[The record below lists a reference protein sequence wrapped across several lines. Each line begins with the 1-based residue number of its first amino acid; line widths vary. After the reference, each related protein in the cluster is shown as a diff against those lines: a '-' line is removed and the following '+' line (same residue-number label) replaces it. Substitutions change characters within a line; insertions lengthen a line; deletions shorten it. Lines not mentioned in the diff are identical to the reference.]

1 MANLSNSKRSL
12 ATTTALGALISL
24 GLLVSAPASAKQ
36 AGVAA
41 AVNTDA
47 TSIPPAEAERTLIV
61 GKRVVFNE
69 RIKTSLN
76 GQAQLLMLDQS
87 AVTVGPNSELVIDKF
102 VYDPDKRSGE
112 MALSL
117 SKGLM
122 RFVGGRISKSGGVK
136 VRTPVATMGIRG
148 GIALIN
154 VVSPTSVDVTLL
166 YGDEITGTTTG
177 GQSFEV
183 RRQGFFTRIEDG
195 KPPTTPAP
203 ADPAVVQ
210 QKMNKL
216 EGRDTA
222 NAGAEEKPT
231 EEDSNIQ
238 TVGAPAQEDKAPP
251 IVKKPADRIFVEE
264 PIPDDLEDDVD
275 KVKIED
281 EEEEIVEEEEEVV
294 ILPNVFQQLANFN
307 AAGGADG
314 SANGFTLG
322 SAGSAS
328 NIATEGA
335 PTLTGGSFLVV
346 NPNEGDEASDDL
358 NLPVQDDVS
367 STSAGTDT
375 ETQFGISADDFNDGQ
390 IVFIVNAPATNKTLV
405 ANFVDSQPLNFSLNN
420 DGAIDA
426 VPNVLN
432 ANDTRTY
439 QSAGTFNGSVGGD
452 LGNAIQA
459 DNIATGEFFD
469 IDFTT
474 SDFDGVSGQRF
485 TLFGGVATTTAPTG
499 KVAYDVQGDSIT
511 SSFLPYSEIGQ
522 VELPI
527 LGVQADNTREIKAEN
542 VAQTPFIVDFD
553 RKNALYLG
561 AVFQNV
567 DRDEETSPNTE
578 RAYGIQAVVGK
589 VANNGAIVLD
599 GANAGYTR
607 YELVGDNVEGGG
619 AQVVSQ
625 YHAGQSTGAFVGQN
639 ADGVFMDGGHATIE
653 AKDNNGDRPEPKL
666 VTNHH
671 LFQRGAP
678 QAIQDAGT
686 GVTTESLFG
695 GTIIVNAD
703 GALERLTTDATAPG
717 VLQIDRTN
725 GTMIATLAAQDALGQ
740 DIVFQNEAR
749 NSAFINDKL
758 FGIAEARQNA
768 DPANDG
774 LLNGSQVSF
783 VMVSGDAVT
792 PTTSGPQCACN
803 FMHWGYWAAAKLEPG
818 DVSNSITD
826 VGVFFAGVQTPS
838 VDMPISGT
846 ATYNGIAAASLTPD
860 GVASPSFERG
870 DFSYTTNYATGI
882 GQGEMNL
889 GAHDFNIIGA
899 HTPGQSGLNVD
910 YFNPATTNQVGNGTG
925 AYFGAGA
932 ANLGVTINI
941 NDVETGL
948 SAGGA
953 AVAEK

>member
-1 MANLSNSKRSL
+1 MANLSKSKRSL
-12 ATTTALGALISL
+12 AATTALGALLSL
-24 GLLVSAPASAKQ
+24 GLLTSTPAMAKQ

-69 RIKTSLN
+69 RVKTSRE

-117 SKGLM
+117 SRGLM

-166 YGDEITGTTTG
+166 FGDGIKGTTTN

-183 RRQGFFTRIEDG
+183 RRQGFFTRIEEG
-195 KPPTTPAP
+195 KPPTDPAP
-203 ADPAVVQ
+203 VDPLVVQ
-210 QKMNKL
+210 EKMNKL
-216 EGRDTA
+216 EGRETA
-222 NAGAEEKPT
+222 SGGAEEKPT
-231 EEDSNIQ
+231 EEDTAIQ
-238 TVGAPAQEDKAPP
+238 TVGAPDEKDDAPP
-251 IVKKPADRIFVEE
+251 IVLSPSEEE
-264 PIPDDLEDDVD
+264 PEDEPVSEEPDEVVQDIPD
-275 KVKIED
+275 
-281 EEEEIVEEEEEVV
+281 EEEEEEEVV
-294 ILPNVFQQLANFN
+294 VVLPNVFQQLANFN
-307 AAGGADG
+307 ATGGAGGN
-314 SANGFTLG
+314 SNGFTLG
-322 SAGSAS
+322 SASSSSNVVSAETS
-328 NIATEGA
+328 V
-335 PTLTGGSFLVV
+335 LSGGSFLVV
-346 NPNEGDEASDDL
+346 NPNETDDS
-358 NLPVQDDVS
+358 NDDNQSIVVDD
-367 STSAGTDT
+367 TVTTTPAGTSS
-375 ETQFGISADDFNDGQ
+375 ETQFGISADDFQDGD
-390 IVFIVNAPATNKTLV
+390 IVFIVNATATDSTLV
-405 ANFVDSQPLNFSLNN
+405 ATFTDGQPLNFSLNN

-426 VPNVLN
+426 IPNVLN
-432 ANDTRTY
+432 ANDTQTY
-439 QSAGTFNGSVGGD
+439 QSAGTFNASVSGN
-452 LGNAIQA
+452 LGNAIQG

-474 SDFDGVSGQRF
+474 SDFDGISGQRF
-485 TLFGGVATTTAPTG
+485 TLFGGVATTTTPTG
-499 KVAYDVQGDSIT
+499 KAVYDVQGDSVT

-522 VELPI
+522 AQLPI
-527 LGVQADNTREIKAEN
+527 LGVQAGDTRAIAAAN

-553 RKNALYLG
+553 RGKALYVG
-561 AVFQNV
+561 GVFQNV
-567 DRDEETSPNTE
+567 DRNADTPATLE
-578 RAYGIQAVVGK
+578 RAYGIQAVVGN
-589 VANNGAIVLD
+589 VANNGEVIID
-599 GANAGYTR
+599 GANAGSTHFQ
-607 YELVGDNVEGGG
+607 LIGDNVEGGG
-619 AQVVSQ
+619 EQEVRR
-625 YHAGQSTGAFVGQN
+625 YHAGTSTGAFVGTN

-653 AKDNNGDRPEPKL
+653 AQDQNDVRQDPTL

-671 LFQRGAP
+671 LFQKGAA
-678 QAIQDAGT
+678 QNIEDAGT
-686 GVTTESLFG
+686 GTTTEVMFG
-695 GTIIVNAD
+695 GTHIQNAD
-703 GALERLTTDATAPG
+703 GDLERLTTDAAATG
-717 VLQIDRTN
+717 VLQIDRDN
-725 GTMIATLAAQDALGQ
+725 GTVVATLAARTSEGE
-740 DIVFQNEAR
+740 DIVFQNDAR
-749 NSAFINDKL
+749 NSAFINDKT

-768 DPANDG
+768 NPANDG
-774 LLNGSQVSF
+774 LLNGSQISF
-783 VMVSGDAVT
+783 VAVSGDATT
-792 PTTSGPQCACN
+792 PDTGGPLCACE
-803 FMHWGYWAAAKLEPG
+803 FMHWGYWAAAKVEPG
-818 DVSNSITD
+818 DISNSLSD

-860 GVASPSFERG
+860 GIAGPAFERG

-889 GAHDFNIIGA
+889 GAHDFNIIGQ

-941 NDVETGL
+941 NDTDTGL
-948 SAGGA
+948 SAAGA